1 MYGLHEKY
9 IASMRLQ
16 ATLFVVVAVLGEAFS
31 GKLLLILL
39 DGFRW
44 DYFDQG
50 LNLPAFTE
58 IFRRGVRAQQLVPAY
73 PPVSYPNHYT
83 LLTGLYV
90 ESHGFVGNEMYDVTT
105 GKTYSPWFDNLTAA
119 DRSFMYD
126 DSEPL
131 WISAV
136 KQNKRVYMFHWVG
149 CEVTIQ
155 GRQPTYCRRHTDVPS
170 IDDFRRDLDDSV
182 DLFLNS
188 SADLAVVYHEKVDD
202 DGHRYGPMTSK
213 VNSAIQEV
221 DEELGRMLKKLASP
235 DLGDTVDVM
244 IFSDHGMTTISPS
257 QVVNV
262 SSVLPTSSV
271 DVILNGYGSHVYIWP
286 KPGRLQEVYNA
297 LKDYSP
303 YYTAYLKED
312 IPARWHFQHHRRVP
326 PILLAAKMPWY
337 IDTPNFGYYAY
348 DTGPMLGEHGF
359 DPAEADMSGIF
370 TAFGPSFVPGMT
382 SEKLPNV
389 DLYQIM
395 CNILNIKPRS
405 HNGTWSRVSHMIK
418 DVSGSRPLQS
428 ALTVVVF
435 CIILAFLNTW
445 CLPNQ

>member
-1 MYGLHEKY
+1 MKLLNNLVVLAAIFGK
-9 IASMRLQ
+9 AS
-16 ATLFVVVAVLGEAFS
+16 S

-44 DYFDQG
+44 DYFDQV
-50 LNLPAFTE
+50 LDLPAFNE
-58 IFRRGVRAQQLVPAY
+58 IFRRGVRAKQLVPAY

-83 LLTGLYV
+83 LLTGLYI

-126 DSEPL
+126 ESEPL

-136 KQNKRVYMFHWVG
+136 KQDKGVYMFHWVG

-155 GRQPTYCRRHTDVPS
+155 GRQPTYCRPHTDVPT
-170 IDDFRRDLDDSV
+170 IADFRRDLDESME
-182 DLFLNS
+182 LFLNS

-202 DGHRYGPMTSK
+202 YGHRYGPMTSE
-213 VNSAIQEV
+213 VNSAIEEV
-221 DEELGRMLKKLASP
+221 DKELGRMLKNFASHGL
-235 DLGDTVDVM
+235 DDTVDVM
-244 IFSDHGMTTISPS
+244 IFSDHGMTTVSPS

-262 SSVLPTSSV
+262 SDVIPMSSV

-286 KPGRLQEVYNA
+286 KQDRVQEVYNA

-303 YYTAYLKED
+303 HMTAYLKDD
-312 IPARWHFQHHRRVP
+312 IPNRWHFQHHRRIP
-326 PILLAAKMPWY
+326 PILLAAEMPWY

-359 DPAEADMSGIF
+359 DPAEANMSGIF
-370 TAFGPSFVPGMT
+370 TAFGPSFIPGMK
-382 SEKLPNV
+382 SERLSNV
-389 DLYQIM
+389 NLYQIM
-395 CNILNIKPRS
+395 CEILDIKPRS
-405 HNGTWSRVSHMIK
+405 HNGTWSHVSHMVR
-418 DVSGSRPLQS
+418 DQSGSQPLQS
-428 ALTVVVF
+428 SLT
-435 CIILAFLNTW
+435 LAVISITVTLYNTRY
-445 CLPNQ
+445 PSNK